1 MKHPEMDY
9 PKNYKHDIEI
19 TKVEVN
25 NEKWKD

>member
-1 MKHPEMDY
+1 MKHPEMEY